1 LTLDPVHDLQA
12 VFRELMSAIASPG
25 SVRNIGERAGR
36 IDIETVLPK
45 PLLAVGL
52 TLLDAETVFCLRSAE
67 LGNGEAELARMTSA
81 RGGAVEEADFVFVI
95 GGGDEW
101 ARALSES
108 RPGTL
113 VDPHLGATLVVMAEA
128 IAEGGPLSLS
138 GPGVEPG
145 AALDIAPGGSWL
157 AARAEKNRE
166 YPLGVDMILLDPE
179 GRIVALPRTT
189 LVAEAR

>member
-12 VFRELMSAIASPG
+12 VFRELMSATASPG
-25 SVRNIGERAGR
+25 SVRDIGKRAER
-36 IDIETVLPK
+36 IDIETILPK

-67 LGNGEAELARMTSA
+67 RGSGEAELARMTSS
-81 RGGAVEEADFVFVI
+81 RSGAVEEADYVFVI
-95 GGGDEW
+95 GSGEEW

-108 RPGTL
+108 RAGTL
-113 VDPHLGATLVVMAEA
+113 VDPQLGATLVVMAET
-128 IAEGGPLSLS
+128 IAEGGGLRLS

-145 AALDIAPGGSWL
+145 ASLGIAPGGSWL

-166 YPLGVDMILLDPE
+166 YPLGVDMILIDPE

-189 LVAEAR
+189 LVEEAR